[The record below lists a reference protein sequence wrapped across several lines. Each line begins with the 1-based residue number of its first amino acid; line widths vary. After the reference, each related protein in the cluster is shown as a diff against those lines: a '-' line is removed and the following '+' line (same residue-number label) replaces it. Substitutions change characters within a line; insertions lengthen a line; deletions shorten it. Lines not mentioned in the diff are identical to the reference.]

1 VKWYVPAGALHRLSQ
16 PFNPSAHR
24 SFIFQGMETD
34 MCGPENRTELPLA
47 SAATGCA
54 CCSTEASTPSAAS
67 GSSGTEFAVEGL
79 TCGHC
84 VQTVQ
89 KAVSALEGV
98 ESASVDLV
106 PGGRSRLTVAGKAD
120 NSAVREAVTSAG
132 YTLISN

>member
-1 VKWYVPAGALHRLSQ
+1 
-16 PFNPSAHR
+16 
-24 SFIFQGMETD
+24 
-34 MCGPENRTELPLA
+34 MCGTENRTELPLA
-47 SAATGCA
+47 SAASGCA
-54 CCSTEASTPSAAS
+54 CCSTEASAAS
-67 GSSGTEFAVEGL
+67 TASGTSGTEFAVEGL

-106 PGGRSRLTVAGKAD
+106 PGGRSRLTVAGKAHS
-120 NSAVREAVTSAG
+120 SAVREAVTSAG